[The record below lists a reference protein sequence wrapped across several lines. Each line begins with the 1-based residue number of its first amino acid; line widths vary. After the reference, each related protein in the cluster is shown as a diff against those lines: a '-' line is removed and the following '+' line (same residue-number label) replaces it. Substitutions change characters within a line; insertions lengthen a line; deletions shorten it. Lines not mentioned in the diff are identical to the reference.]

1 MEVILGGNSVYRNGD
16 VALFSDNEGLLIR
29 DTVNFVGA
37 TEDVYHTVKTLDR
50 IDLLAYNYY
59 KNRIEDASKFWWV
72 IADANNI
79 ENPLDLT
86 SLVGQNILIPNIL
99 DVLLKLQE

>member
-1 MEVILGGNSVYRNGD
+1 MELILTGNNVYRNGE

-29 DTVNFVGA
+29 DTVEFVGE
-37 TEDVYHTVKTLDR
+37 TEDMYHTVKKLDR

-59 KNRIEDASKFWWV
+59 KNRVQDASKFWWV

-86 SLVGQNILIPNIL
+86 SLVGQDILIPNIL